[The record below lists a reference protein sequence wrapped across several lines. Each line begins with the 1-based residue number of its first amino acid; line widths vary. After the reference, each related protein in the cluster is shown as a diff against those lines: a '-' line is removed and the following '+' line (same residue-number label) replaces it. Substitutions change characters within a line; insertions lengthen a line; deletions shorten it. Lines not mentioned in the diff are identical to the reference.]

1 METINDDSK
10 NFISIIIPVD
20 NSEKYLMRCLDSII
34 NQTFQDFEI
43 ICVNNN
49 SSDNSLNILKEY
61 FDETNIKIIN
71 VVNKTINELRNIGF
85 YYSNSEYI
93 MFINPEDWLDLDAFY
108 LLYDKL
114 KDKEIDICMY
124 PLISFDGDSFYENG
138 YYDFAGFDEYLKNNT
153 FDYSDIL
160 DTIFL
165 IPTTPCNKVYNS
177 IFLKEIMPFSSV
189 NSFDEKLFFFRAI
202 FSAKHMNF
210 INEKFYCKFDNNQ
223 IYFNIL
229 KDNID
234 YSNSLLNLFKEFDV
248 FKDVFSELFNYKIG
262 TIKYWFYLVDDE
274 EKKLNFDYIHNDFKL
289 MADFNNVKFSKSKLT
304 KSNQLFFDNIVNS
317 SNWFEFKNKLCRIQ
331 IDELVVENK
340 SLSDDLVVENKSLSD
355 DLNLLRNNS
364 KSKIDELVVENK
376 SLFTNLNEL
385 KNENNKL
392 RSKCNQ
398 IAHDAK
404 EARIKLDMFSKK
416 YHFLFKNK

>member
-248 FKDVFSELFNYKIG
+248 FRMFFSELFNYKIG

-289 MADFNNVKFSKSKLT
+289 MADFNKVKFSKSKLT

-340 SLSDDLVVENKSLSD
+340 SLSDDL
-355 DLNLLRNNS
+355 NLLRNNS

-392 RSKCNQ
+392 RSKYNQ
-398 IAHDAK
+398 IAQDAK

>member
-248 FKDVFSELFNYKIG
+248 FRMFFSELFNYKIG

-289 MADFNNVKFSKSKLT
+289 MADFNKVKFSKSKLT
-304 KSNQLFFDNIVNS
+304 KSNQLFFFDNIVNS

-331 IDELVVENK
+331 IDE
-340 SLSDDLVVENKSLSD
+340 LVVENKSLSD

-392 RSKCNQ
+392 RSKYNQ
-398 IAHDAK
+398 IAQDAK